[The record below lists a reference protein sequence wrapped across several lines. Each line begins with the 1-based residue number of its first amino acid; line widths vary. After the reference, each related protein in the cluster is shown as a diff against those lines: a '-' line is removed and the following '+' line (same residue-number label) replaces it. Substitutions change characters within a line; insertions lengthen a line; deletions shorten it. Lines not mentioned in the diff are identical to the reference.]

1 MDEVHR
7 AIVLNDTK
15 KLSTLLESHHGSISA
30 DGDLLELAS
39 TRDNLQCVHILLEFK
54 ADPNAPIKRSIYN
67 RRTALHFASMRN
79 NIDILLLLLRYNG
92 DPTIT
97 DDFHQN
103 ALFMSVI
110 FQQWK
115 CAKILIPL
123 SNVHAIDYKGS
134 NVFDYVCTWMDD
146 MSDTKVVEMLLDRG
160 AKRQKQERCPI
171 WIEEIRGGRHNAFKA
186 TSLVMTVLKKRCG
199 VSKDMTTMIGKIL
212 WETRYFEDWKL
223 KPEGFF

>member
-7 AIVLNDTK
+7 AIVLNNPK

-30 DGDLLELAS
+30 DGDMLQLAS
-39 TRDNLQCVHILLEFK
+39 TRDSLQCVHILLEFK
-54 ADPNAPIKRSIYN
+54 ADPNEPLKKSTFK
-67 RRTALHFASMRN
+67 RTALHFASMRN

-97 DDFHQN
+97 DELHRN

-123 SNVHAIDYKGS
+123 TNVHAIDYQGS
-134 NVFDYVCTWMDD
+134 NVLDYVCTWMDD
-146 MSDTKVVEMLLDRG
+146 LNDTKVVEMLLDRG
-160 AKRQKQERCPI
+160 AKRQKQERCPD
-171 WIEEIRGGRHNAFKA
+171 WIEEIRATRHNTFKA

-212 WETRYFEDWKL
+212 WETRYFEEWKL